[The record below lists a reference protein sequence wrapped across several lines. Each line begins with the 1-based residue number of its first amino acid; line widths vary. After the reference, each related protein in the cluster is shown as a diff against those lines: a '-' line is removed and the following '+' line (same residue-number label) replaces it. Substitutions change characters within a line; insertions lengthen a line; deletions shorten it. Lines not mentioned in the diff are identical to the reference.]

1 MLEPIAEFLRAGAA
15 LADNDAVPWKT
26 LVVYLLWAVYL
37 FETYVALRQ
46 YRQYSLPTP
55 PKALVPY
62 VSLDTFAKSQRYGR
76 DKARTALMAE
86 TIMHIFGLLIIRY
99 EVYARAWSVAGALL
113 AAAHVPVN
121 EMTTSAVWVVL
132 MSALREVVG
141 VPLSAYR
148 TFVIEER
155 HGFNKQTPA
164 SFVSDTIK
172 EWLPGLGG
180 GMPLVALIV
189 WVIRWAG
196 DYFVAYTAVLMLAVI
211 LFGSLIYPTLIQ
223 PLFNKLTP
231 LPDGVLRDRVLALA
245 RTLRF
250 PLKHLYVIDGSR
262 RSSHSNAYF
271 YGIVPGGSKHI
282 GSWLRARK
290 LTTVIYDTLISEST
304 PDEIEAV
311 LAHELGH
318 WSYSHPTKLL
328 IVSLTHLVLQLT
340 LFSFFIHNASLYRAF
355 GFGSA
360 LLPVVIGLELFQLVL
375 NPADALTKFAFNAAM
390 RRMEFAADRYVVAHV
405 STDTALPRSSRALAR
420 PMRRARLAA
429 CSSAARTTLSPA
441 RRWPSG
447 RCASSRL
454 PSRRSTPSRTPSCS
468 RAHL

>member
-172 EWLPGLGG
+172 EWLV
-180 GMPLVALIV
+180 GM
-189 WVIRWAG
+189 
-196 DYFVAYTAVLMLAVI
+196 
-211 LFGSLIYPTLIQ
+211 
-223 PLFNKLTP
+223 
-231 LPDGVLRDRVLALA
+231 
-245 RTLRF
+245 
-250 PLKHLYVIDGSR
+250 
-262 RSSHSNAYF
+262 
-271 YGIVPGGSKHI
+271 
-282 GSWLRARK
+282 
-290 LTTVIYDTLISEST
+290 
-304 PDEIEAV
+304 
-311 LAHELGH
+311 
-318 WSYSHPTKLL
+318 
-328 IVSLTHLVLQLT
+328 
-340 LFSFFIHNASLYRAF
+340 
-355 GFGSA
+355 
-360 LLPVVIGLELFQLVL
+360 VV
-375 NPADALTKFAFNAAM
+375 
-390 RRMEFAADRYVVAHV
+390 VV
-405 STDTALPRSSRALAR
+405 
-420 PMRRARLAA
+420 
-429 CSSAARTTLSPA
+429 
-441 RRWPSG
+441 
-447 RCASSRL
+447 
-454 PSRRSTPSRTPSCS
+454 
-468 RAHL
+468 